1 MKIKFLSLFLVG
13 QLYFTQNLIQI
24 DVQGKKINDFIQ
36 SENKLGSKLFKS
48 NEDYG
53 SIRPV
58 LQPVIFERKEKDI
71 PNLLVFYTQYK
82 KDSTI
87 AEILYEWD
95 VSNFEKGDNVKKS
108 LAFNKAMVKK
118 YKDIVTEISKKYGK
132 SIQNGNLENLK
143 NLTLEEGV
151 NREDEW
157 SVNDSL
163 KVNSYITL
171 SEYYNKNGMVTT
183 VPTHKIRVYVNNERS
198 GKVKDLSKENIELYH
213 DFFSKFINTLKLSDF
228 EIAKNMLSDKIKT
241 ATTTDN
247 LIKLLESNDFERKRE
262 IFMTGYQLLGD
273 GENYPMLKYK
283 YSDDNSDP
291 PKEII
296 VVLFDNE
303 GKILGVKPMKMF

>member
-1 MKIKFLSLFLVG
+1 M
-13 QLYFTQNLIQI
+13 
-24 DVQGKKINDFIQ
+24 
-36 SENKLGSKLFKS
+36 GSKLFKS
-48 NEDYG
+48 NEDYV

-82 KDSTI
+82 EDSTLS
-87 AEILYEWD
+87 EILYEWD

-118 YKDIVTEISKKYGK
+118 YQDIITEISKKYGK
-132 SIQNGNLENLK
+132 SVQNGNLENLK
-143 NLTLEEGV
+143 NLILEEGV

-157 SVNDSL
+157 SINDSL
-163 KVNSYITL
+163 KINSYITL
-171 SEYYNKNGMVTT
+171 SEYYNKNGMVTIA
-183 VPTHKIRVYVNNERS
+183 PTHRIRVYVNNKRS
-198 GKVKDLSKENIELYH
+198 EKVKDLSKENIELYN
-213 DFFSKFINTLKLSDF
+213 DFFSKFINTLKQSDF
-228 EIAKNMLSDKIKT
+228 DTVKNMLSDKIKDT
-241 ATTTDN
+241 ATNDD
-247 LIKLLESNDFERKRE
+247 LKKLLENNHFERKRE

-273 GENYPMLKYK
+273 GEHYPMLQYK